1 MRWLDGITDSMDM
14 SLGKLREML
23 KDREAW
29 RAAVHGA
36 TRSLTRQCLNTNTAG
51 QSFQEHTSRPLAQ
64 GGCGDE
70 GGQTADSD
78 ARTRA
83 CQNGTD
89 GVRRRGLGGS
99 SFRVT
104 LLPAVIGSLPRIKL
118 DPTAPGLGSASLG
131 PWTGKFRKGP
141 MLVAS
146 GDSVL
151 RHGGQSAAQSQGR
164 VDPWSWGR
172 GVQRGASARGWRSG
186 TGPGTGPAAAGLPAR
201 EERAGCCSLT

>member
-1 MRWLDGITDSMDM
+1 MRP
-14 SLGKLREML
+14 
-23 KDREAW
+23 
-29 RAAVHGA
+29 
-36 TRSLTRQCLNTNTAG
+36 TRQQTQTREPGPAKMG
-51 QSFQEHTSRPLAQ
+51 RTGS
-64 GGCGDE
+64 DE
-70 GGQTADSD
+70 EDSE
-78 ARTRA
+78 
-83 CQNGTD
+83 
-89 GVRRRGLGGS
+89 GVV
-99 SFRVT
+99 FRVT

-131 PWTGKFRKGP
+131 PWTRKFRKEP
-141 MLVAS
+141 MLAAS

-151 RHGGQSAAQSQGR
+151 RHGGQNAAQSQGR